1 GAQTVVVPYVTIDN
15 AGVPSVTPGSV
26 TAGFTVAVSVSGNVF
41 NDPDALNVNNSSGD
55 ANLVPA
61 GMTAILV
68 DNTTGLVTANTA
80 VGTDG
85 VFDFGNVSP
94 GDYTVVLSTTAGT
107 IGSTP
112 PATDLPAGWLN
123 TGEFTGTP
131 DSGNDG
137 SVNGS
142 SEVFTVTAT
151 DVTNVNFGIQQPPTA
166 NVVVIPT
173 VPNPGGTIATD
184 FTSSFGGDDPTTNGI
199 VASLKITEFPTNAT
213 SISIDG
219 VLYSDLTSIETAY
232 PNGIPTDASG
242 VPTVPILVDPTDGAQ
257 TVVVPYVT
265 IDNAGVASVTPG
277 SVTAG
282 FTVAVSV
289 SGNVFNDPD
298 ALNVNN
304 SSGDANL
311 VPAGMTAI
319 LVDNTTGLVTANT
332 SVGTDGVF
340 DFGNVSPGD
349 YTVVLSTTA
358 GTIGSTPPA
367 TDLPAGWLNT
377 GEFTGTP
384 DSGNDGSVNGSSE
397 VFTVTATDVTN
408 VNFGIQQPPTAN
420 VVVIPTVPNPGGTI
434 ATDFTSSFGGD
445 DPTTNGIVA
454 SLKITEFPT
463 NATSISIDGVLYS
476 DLTSIETAYPNGIPT
491 DASGVPTVPILV
503 DPTDGAQTVVVPYVT
518 IDNAGVA
525 SVTPGSV
532 TAGFTVA

>member
-1 GAQTVVVPYVTIDN
+1 
-15 AGVPSVTPGSV
+15 
-26 TAGFTVAVSVSGNVF
+26 
-41 NDPDALNVNNSSGD
+41 
-55 ANLVPA
+55 
-61 GMTAILV
+61 
-68 DNTTGLVTANTA
+68 
-80 VGTDG
+80 
-85 VFDFGNVSP
+85 
-94 GDYTVVLSTTAGT
+94 
-107 IGSTP
+107 
-112 PATDLPAGWLN
+112 
-123 TGEFTGTP
+123 
-131 DSGNDG
+131 
-137 SVNGS
+137 
-142 SEVFTVTAT
+142 
-151 DVTNVNFGIQQPPTA
+151 
-166 NVVVIPT
+166 
-173 VPNPGGTIATD
+173 
-184 FTSSFGGDDPTTNGI
+184 
-199 VASLKITEFPTNAT
+199 
-213 SISIDG
+213 
-219 VLYSDLTSIETAY
+219 
-232 PNGIPTDASG
+232 
-242 VPTVPILVDPTDGAQ
+242 GAQ

-311 VPAGMTAI
+311 VPAGMTVI

-420 VVVIPTVPNPGGTI
+420 VVVLDEMVNPGGTI
-434 ATDFTSSFGGD
+434 AIDITSEFGGS
-445 DPTTNGIVA
+445 DPTKNGLVTALEI
-454 SLKITEFPT
+454 IGFPT
-463 NATSISIDGVLYS
+463 NATSISIDGVLYT

-503 DPTDGAQTVVVPYVT
+503 DPIDGDQTVVVPYFT

-525 SVTPGSV
+525 SVAPGSV
-532 TAGFTVA
+532 TLPLNSGLPVTLIDFNAEYRESKVAIDWKVAAEKDFGYYEVQRASDAKSFIGIATIEGSNRTNYSYEDVSPLVGTSYYRLKMVDLDGSYAYSHIRSVARTGVSVMLYPNPVVHTLKVQDDAWSTVNSITIYNISGISVMTRTGKQLSNELDIRSLQDGAYTLKLGRTNGTTSFYKFLIIK